1 MVAKKTEVSE
11 AAIEQ
16 EKKGKFVKKTASKS
30 VLMGAAFLMAT
41 SSIGPGFLT
50 QTTVFTQQLA
60 ASFGFVIL
68 ISLILD
74 IVAQVNVWRII
85 AVSGLRGQE
94 IANKVLPGLGVLLA
108 IMIVIGGLA
117 FNIGNV
123 AGAGLGL
130 NAMLG
135 VDPIMGAIVS
145 ALFAIFIF
153 IYKEAGKAMDK
164 VAQIAGGVMILLMLF
179 VAFKTSPPVGEAI
192 VNTVW
197 PKEISW
203 FAIVTL
209 VGGSVGGYITFA
221 GGHRLLDAGIKGQ
234 ESLSEVT
241 KSSVTGILI
250 TGVMRVALFLAVLG
264 VVSKGLVI
272 DPANPPASVFQLAAG
287 NIGYRMFGMI
297 MWAAAITSVVGAAYT
312 SVSFIRSFH
321 PNIEKYHN
329 WVIIAFIIMS
339 TVTFALVGK
348 PVNVLILVGALNALI
363 LPLSLGI
370 MLVAAHKKE
379 IVGTY
384 KHPRWLTVTGAIVV
398 VLMGYLSIITF
409 IKEIP
414 KIFS

>member
-1 MVAKKTEVSE
+1 M
-11 AAIEQ
+11 EQ
-16 EKKGKFVKKTASKS
+16 EKKGQFVKKTASKS
-30 VLMGAAFLMAT
+30 VLIGAAFLMAT

-164 VAQIAGGVMILLMLF
+164 VAQIAGGVMIVLMLF

-234 ESLSEVT
+234 ESLPEVT

-250 TGVMRVALFLAVLG
+250 TGVMRIALFLAVLG

-329 WVIIAFIIMS
+329 WVIIAFIVIS
-339 TVTFALVGK
+339 TTTFALVGK
-348 PVNVLILVGALNALI
+348 PVNVLILVGALNALV

-370 MLVAAHKKE
+370 ILVAAHKKE

-398 VLMGYLSIITF
+398 VLMGYLSIITL
-409 IKEIP
+409 IEQLP